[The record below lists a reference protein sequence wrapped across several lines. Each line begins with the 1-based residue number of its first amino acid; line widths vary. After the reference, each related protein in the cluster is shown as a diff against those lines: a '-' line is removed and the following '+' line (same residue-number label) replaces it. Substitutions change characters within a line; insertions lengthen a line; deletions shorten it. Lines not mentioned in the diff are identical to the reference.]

1 MKKIILII
9 LAIITLNC
17 KNTVSENEN
26 LNIAKQYYKAL
37 DDSDGSL
44 MNLLIA
50 DSLTTHM
57 TEYNYTEVFSK
68 KRYVEDWLKWDSVFN
83 PTYKILDIVEDNENV
98 KVKFSKVD
106 ERILFLHH
114 QPIITIE
121 EITFLNGKLT
131 KIESTYDI
139 FNVEKFSKNVEDLV
153 NWINDNHPEL
163 NGFLHDQTKSG
174 GIKYLKAIELYK
186 KSTHTKAL

>member
-68 KRYVEDWLKWDSVFN
+68 KR
-83 PTYKILDIVEDNENV
+83 
-98 KVKFSKVD
+98 
-106 ERILFLHH
+106 
-114 QPIITIE
+114 
-121 EITFLNGKLT
+121 
-131 KIESTYDI
+131 
-139 FNVEKFSKNVEDLV
+139 
-153 NWINDNHPEL
+153 
-163 NGFLHDQTKSG
+163 
-174 GIKYLKAIELYK
+174 
-186 KSTHTKAL
+186 

>member
-17 KNTVSENEN
+17 KNTFSENEN

-37 DDSDGSL
+37 DHSDSSL
-44 MNLLIA
+44 MNKLIA
-50 DSLTTHM
+50 DSLTTHI

-98 KVKFSKVD
+98 KVKVSKVD
-106 ERILFLHH
+106 ERILFLHQ

-121 EITFLNGKLT
+121 EITFLNGKPT

-186 KSTHTKAL
+186 KKYTY